1 MGNDT
6 KSLTLKIKA
15 DVDEAKKNIDRF
27 GSSVKSMAASLA
39 GALGVGFS
47 FKAIIDETVRAEK
60 AMAQIEARIK
70 STGAAAGFTAPQL
83 AEMASAL
90 QKATTF
96 SDEAVLEMQSVL
108 LTFQN
113 VQGDVFRQ
121 ATEAA
126 LDLSTGLG
134 QDLKNSAMQLG
145 KALENPVQGLT
156 ALRRIGVQFTDEQ
169 ENLIK
174 NFVRTGDVASAQ
186 QIILKRVEQG
196 FGGAARAARDTLG
209 GALQGLQNAFGDLLE
224 AKGGLKDAKVAIED
238 LTRVLQDPNTAAA
251 VDNIT
256 TVVIKGLGKIAEFVT
271 AVNFLINGPTEE
283 IGKLDVAVDKIDR
296 KISALRNSLN
306 NSRALRAV
314 GSGFDTS
321 GLDTKLFESDESVNK
336 RLAELAT
343 EREQLIK
350 RLDDLHRK
358 RGEELMKQ
366 SAAGGRTA
374 PTAGP
379 ATPTGAPPPSEEF
392 EKALADL
399 ERRIALLGQEMA
411 VEQTL
416 FEIQQGRYRD
426 LAQNEQDALLAA
438 ARRLDAAK
446 AAQTFEQ
453 ENESDLRQQIQVEE
467 DYNRALEGMAER
479 LRDTLDPTRALYRE
493 IAQLDELLARG
504 KITANE
510 WLQAT
515 ANVQSQIEEI
525 GKKTEDT
532 TKGMSEFSKNA
543 ARNMQGVFSSYFFDV
558 MQGRITDLGNLF
570 AQMLERMVAEMAA
583 QALVMAMFG
592 GGWGSMLASSFHS
605 GGVVGSGGATRA
617 ASPLS
622 FAFAPRMH
630 AGGAFGLRDDEVPAI
645 LQRGEVVLSR
655 DQVRGAGAGNVKV
668 QIENK
673 GTPQEV
679 SDSQV
684 TFDPDGMMVNV
695 VLKDIARGGP
705 ISGGLARAF
714 NLRRS

>member
-47 FKAIIDETVRAEK
+47 FKAIIDETVRAER

-108 LTFQN
+108 LTFRN

-134 QDLKNSAMQLG
+134 QDLKNSALQLG

-256 TVVIKGLGKIAEFVT
+256 TVVIKGLGKLAEFVT

-283 IGKLDVAVDKIDR
+283 IGKLDVAIDKIDR

-374 PTAGP
+374 PAPTAP
-379 ATPTGAPPPSEEF
+379 AGAPPPSEEF
-392 EKALADL
+392 QKALADL
-399 ERRIALLGQEMA
+399 ERRIALLGQETA
-411 VEQTL
+411 AEQTL

-426 LAQNEQDALLAA
+426 LAESEQNALLAA

-467 DYNRALEGMAER
+467 EYNRALEGMAER

-504 KITANE
+504 KINAAE
-510 WLQAT
+510 WMTAT
-515 ANVQSQIEEI
+515 ADVQSRIEEV
-525 GKKTEDT
+525 GAKTEET

-543 ARNMQGVFSSYFFDV
+543 ARGMQGAFSTYFFDA
-558 MQGRITDLGNLF
+558 MQGRMTNLGDLF
-570 AQMLERMVAEMAA
+570 TQMLERMVAEMAA
-583 QALVMAMFG
+583 KALVMAMFG
-592 GGWGSMLASSFHS
+592 GGWGSALASAFHS

-617 ASPLS
+617 VSPLA
-622 FAFAPRMH
+622 FAFAPRLH
-630 AGGAFGLRDDEVPAI
+630 SGGAFGLQDDEVPAI
-645 LQRGEVVLSR
+645 LQSGEVVLSR

-684 TFDPDGMMVNV
+684 TFDPDGMV
-695 VLKDIARGGP
+695 VSIMLKDLARGGP
-705 ISGGLARAF
+705 VSVGLARAF